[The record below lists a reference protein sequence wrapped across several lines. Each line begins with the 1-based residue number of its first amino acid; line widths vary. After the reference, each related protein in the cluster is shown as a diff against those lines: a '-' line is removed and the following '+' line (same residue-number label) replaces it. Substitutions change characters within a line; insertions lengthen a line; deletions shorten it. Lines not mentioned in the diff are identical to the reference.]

1 MRPSTEFVPQR
12 PVGATATPSWAALP
26 VLLVGTF
33 LFATDAF
40 IVNVAL
46 PTIGRT
52 LHAAPAYLE
61 LTVAG
66 YVAAY
71 ACGLVTGGRLG
82 DTYGRRRMFLLG
94 MTGFVVASAAC
105 GLAPTVE
112 VLVVARLVQGL
123 TAAVMVPQVLASI
136 QTLFQGAD
144 RQRALGAFGAVIG
157 SATVAGQIVGGA
169 IVSADIAGL
178 SWRPAFL
185 INVPIGL
192 VGLVLARRV
201 VPETRAER
209 AVRLDVPGASL
220 LALTV
225 LLLLVPLSV
234 GRDAGWPPW
243 CWISLAAA
251 PAAGAG
257 FVAVQSR
264 KERAGLLP
272 LLPPSLMRYR
282 GMRRGLGTALSFFLG
297 VGGFMITTA
306 VSLQSGLGLGP
317 LAAGMLLAPY
327 ALGFLGASLGAR
339 HLVARHSRWVVAGG
353 AMLLAAGM
361 TAFGVEALARYEG
374 LSIGLLTAPLV
385 MIGAGQAFVMIPLFG
400 VVLTGIPRDCAGVA
414 GGVLTTTQQVGIALG
429 TATLGTLFFAVAHPS
444 DTHPA
449 WGPATA
455 VVLFTEALLAV
466 MTAVLSRFL
475 PDDREAPRP

>member
-1 MRPSTEFVPQR
+1 MTPTTESVPQR
-12 PVGATATPSWAALP
+12 PGAATGRPPWAALP

-71 ACGLVTGGRLG
+71 ACCLVTGGRLG
-82 DTYGRRRMFLLG
+82 DAYGRRRMFMLG

-105 GLAPTVE
+105 GLAPTAE
-112 VLVVARLVQGL
+112 VLVVARLAQGV
-123 TAAVMVPQVLASI
+123 TAAAMVPQVLATV

-157 SATVAGQIVGGA
+157 SATVAGQILGGA

-192 VGLVLARRV
+192 LGLLFARRL

-209 AVRLDVPGASL
+209 ALRLDVPGALL
-220 LALTV
+220 LALAV

-234 GRDAGWPPW
+234 GRDTGWPVW
-243 CWISLAAA
+243 CWIGLAAA
-251 PAAGAG
+251 PFAWAT
-257 FVAVQSR
+257 FVAVQS
-264 KERAGLLP
+264 KMERAERLP
-272 LLPPSLMRYR
+272 LLPPSLLRYP
-282 GMRRGLGTALSFFLG
+282 GMQRGLGTALSFFLG

-317 LAAGMLLAPY
+317 LAAGVMLVPY

-339 HLVARHSRWVVAGG
+339 RLVARHGRRIVVGG
-353 AMLLAAGM
+353 AVLLAAGM
-361 TAFGVEALARYEG
+361 VAFAVEALADYDG
-374 LSIGLLTAPLV
+374 LSIGVLAAPLV
-385 MIGAGQAFVMIPLFG
+385 MIGVGQAFVMIPLFG
-400 VVLTGIPRDCAGVA
+400 VVLTGIPGDYAGVA
-414 GGVLTTTQQVGIALG
+414 SGVLTTTQQVGIALG
-429 TATLGTLFFAVAHPS
+429 TATLGTLFFGIADPS
-444 DTHPA
+444 AAHPA
-449 WGPATA
+449 WGTATV
-455 VVLFTEALLAV
+455 VVLFAEALLAV
-466 MTAVLSRFL
+466 VTAVLSRFL
-475 PDDREAPRP
+475 PSDREQARR